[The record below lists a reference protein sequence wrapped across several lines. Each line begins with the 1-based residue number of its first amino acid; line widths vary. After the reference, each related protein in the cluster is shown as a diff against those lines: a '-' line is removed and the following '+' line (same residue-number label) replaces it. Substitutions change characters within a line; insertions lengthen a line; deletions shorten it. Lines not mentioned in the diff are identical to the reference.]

1 MQKNLM
7 ELQARFDARKSFYGK
22 ALVEESNGEYTLYS
36 YNTPILK
43 VGKNGVKQGLYNGWT
58 QTTGRHIKE
67 FTRQFIGESMDKKAY
82 MELIKDLED

>member
-22 ALVEESNGEYTLYS
+22 ALVEESNGEHTLYS

-43 VGKNGVKQGLYNGWT
+43 VGKNGVMQALWDGWS

-67 FTRQFIGESMDKKAY
+67 FTRQYTGQAMDKKGY
-82 MELIKDLED
+82 IELTKDLEY